1 MNDRIQ
7 IAKEFAKAINS
18 DYIKQIILFGSVARG
33 DDKEFSD
40 IDILIISDNAKE
52 IEDEIMDIAF
62 EIVLDKQEVISPHIA
77 SESNLN
83 KIEDFSFM
91 KNIERDGIVLI

>member
-7 IAKEFAKAINS
+7 IAKEFAESINS

-77 SESNLN
+77 SKSNLN

>member
-1 MNDRIQ
+1 MNDRIE

-77 SESNLN
+77 SESSLN
-83 KIEDFSFM
+83 KIEDFSLM
-91 KNIERDGIVLI
+91 KNIARDGIVLI

>member
-40 IDILIISDNAKE
+40 IDILIISDNVKE
-52 IEDEIMDIAF
+52 
-62 EIVLDKQEVISPHIA
+62 
-77 SESNLN
+77 N
-83 KIEDFSFM
+83 
-91 KNIERDGIVLI
+91 RR

>member
-7 IAKEFAKAINS
+7 IAKEFAESINS

-52 IEDEIMDIAF
+52 IEDEIIDIAF

-91 KNIERDGIVLI
+91 KNIVRDGIVLI

>member
-33 DDKEFSD
+33 DDTEFSD
-40 IDILIISDNAKE
+40 IDILIVSDNAKE
-52 IEDEIMDIAF
+52 IEDEIMGIAF
-62 EIVLDKQEVISPHIA
+62 DIVLDKQEVISPHIA

-83 KIEDFSFM
+83 KIRDFSFM
-91 KNIERDGIVLI
+91 KNIARDGIVLI

>member
-33 DDKEFSD
+33 DDTEFSD
-40 IDILIISDNAKE
+40 IDILIVSDNAKE
-52 IEDEIMDIAF
+52 IEDEIMGIAF
-62 EIVLDKQEVISPHIA
+62 DIVLDKQEVISPHIA

-83 KIEDFSFM
+83 KIRDFSFM
-91 KNIERDGIVLI
+91 KNIAGDGIVLI

>member
-1 MNDRIQ
+1 MNDRVK
-7 IAKEFAKAINS
+7 IAKEFANAINS

-33 DDKEFSD
+33 EDSEDSD
-40 IDILIISDNAKE
+40 IDILIVSNHKKE
-52 IEDEIMDIAF
+52 IESEIRDIAF
-62 EIVLDKQEVISPHIA
+62 DIVLDKQEIISPHIA

-91 KNIERDGIVLI
+91 RNIRRDGIVLI